1 MQVRARNESRHGYLR
16 DLAERYCKSTKRARR
31 RAVANNDI
39 KGTVWDLAWLF
50 VQMCACNH
58 IW

>member
-16 DLAERYCKSTKRARR
+16 DLAERHCKSTKRARR

-39 KGTVWDLAWLF
+39 KGAV
-50 VQMCACNH
+50 
-58 IW
+58 